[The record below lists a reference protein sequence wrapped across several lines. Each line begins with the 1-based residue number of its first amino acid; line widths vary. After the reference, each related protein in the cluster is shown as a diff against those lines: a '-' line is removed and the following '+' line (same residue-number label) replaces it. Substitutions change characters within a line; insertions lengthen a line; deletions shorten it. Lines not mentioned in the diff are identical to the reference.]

1 MYNIGLVIGA
11 AEDDF
16 SYQISQ
22 GAMKAAQE
30 NNNNLFIFPMKYLNR
45 TEIARQDP
53 NQKFEYQYN
62 FLIAYALSHSL
73 DAIILCLSTVAYR
86 SEREEML
93 AFLHGFKAIP
103 VMLVATDEKGYANI
117 SYNNETGLRAGIEYL
132 IKERGCKHICM
143 LSGTTNNSDAKE
155 RLEIYKQVLSENG
168 LTISEQMIEF
178 SNMFNFCQP
187 SVEKLLSN
195 NPDMDA
201 VVCVNDLTAH
211 AVYDVLKKH
220 HLKIGKD
227 VCVLGFD
234 DCEDSLYLEPPL
246 GTVRADASQLGYR
259 AGIMVHKCLENHN
272 VSTVSFLLDDEQ
284 SMVDTTFVNR
294 TSVSGQIMSSTEL
307 TKDSEINYIKKIQNM
322 KYINH
327 QLNVVTRDMLMFEKG
342 SIKNFSGFLAAFD
355 LDGVE
360 CCYLFMLDK
369 PIEYRETEY
378 VNVINTLHLQAYKEG
393 DKIVEL
399 TKGDRV
405 FQKDELF
412 TYEAFQK
419 KGKNYVVIDIYSRE
433 IQYGI
438 LVCDLPLK
446 YFSYIENICFL
457 ISLTT
462 KISDL
467 LVTKEALLKEQ
478 ESMLLKLEQENL
490 ILNNISYKDELTGIS
505 NRRGFITKTMDL
517 LKEPTNHKKIGI
529 ILYADLN
536 YLKLI
541 NDKYSHAEGNY
552 ALQECANVLEQVAG
566 NDGAVGRIGGDE
578 FAIFKIIPCMGEGQR
593 IKKKIR
599 EIIEEMNAISGKA
612 YEISMS
618 IGIYEFTITENCDLK
633 ELIKEADSRLYVE
646 KHNKKPFVER

>member
-16 SYQISQ
+16 SYQISK

-30 NNNNLFIFPMKYLNR
+30 NNDNLFIFPMKYLNR

-53 NQKFEYQYN
+53 NQEFEYQYN

-93 AFLHGFKAIP
+93 AFLHGFKDIP

-117 SYNNETGLRAGIEYL
+117 CYNNETGLRAGIEYL

-155 RLEIYKQVLSENG
+155 RLEVYKQVLNENG
-168 LTISEQMIEF
+168 LTIREEMIEY
-178 SNMFNFCQP
+178 SNMFNLCQP
-187 SVEKLLSN
+187 SVETLLSN

-220 HLKIGKD
+220 NLEIGKD

-259 AGIMVHKCLENHN
+259 AGMMVHKCLESNQI
-272 VSTVSFLLDDEQ
+272 STASFLLDEAQ
-284 SMVDTTFVNR
+284 SMVNTTFVNR
-294 TSVSGQIMSSTEL
+294 TSVSGQAMSSTEL
-307 TKDSEINYIKKIQNM
+307 TKDTELNYIRKIQNM

-327 QLNVVTRDMLMFEKG
+327 QLNVVTRDMLMFDRG

-355 LDGVE
+355 LAGVE
-360 CCYLFMLDK
+360 SCYLFMLDK
-369 PIEYRETEY
+369 PIEYHESEY
-378 VNVINTLHLQAYKEG
+378 VNVVNTLHLQAYKEG
-393 DKIVEL
+393 DEIVEL
-399 TKGDRV
+399 SRGDITIS
-405 FQKDELF
+405 KDDLF
-412 TYEAFQK
+412 SYEGFRK
-419 KGKNYVVIDIYSRE
+419 KGKNYIVIDIYSRE

-438 LVCDLPLK
+438 LVCDLPLD
-446 YFSYIENICFL
+446 YFAYIENICFL

-467 LVTKEALLKEQ
+467 LVTKEALLSEQ
-478 ESMLLKLEQENL
+478 EAMLNKLEQENL

-505 NRRGFITKTMDL
+505 NRRGFITKTMNI
-517 LKEPTNHKKIGI
+517 LKNTANCKKLGL

-541 NDKYSHAEGNY
+541 NDKYSHSEGNF
-552 ALQECANVLEQVAG
+552 ALQVCADVLEQIAG
-566 NDGAVGRIGGDE
+566 KQGVVGRIGGDE
-578 FAIFKIIPCMGEGQR
+578 FAIFMLIPCMGEGMR
-593 IKKKIR
+593 LKNR
-599 EIIEEMNAISGKA
+599 LRTLLEEINSSSGKP
-612 YEISMS
+612 YEISMAV
-618 IGIYEFTITENCDLK
+618 GVYEFVITKKSDLK
-633 ELIKEADSRLYVE
+633 ELIKEADSRLYVD
-646 KHNKKPFVER
+646 KSNKKPFVER